1 MSSLDKLIGKIE
13 KAQSAVK
20 SFKGTLSKFQNL
32 NFNSLVDSLGEQKS
46 KANDILD
53 ARRSSLEKSLSA
65 RNTSKAACKGHP
77 DVDSVDLYYPQ
88 ELFLLK
94 IL

>member
-32 NFNSLVDSLGEQKS
+32 NFNSIVDKKVKQT
-46 KANDILD
+46 I
-53 ARRSSLEKSLSA
+53 
-65 RNTSKAACKGHP
+65 
-77 DVDSVDLYYPQ
+77 Y
-88 ELFLLK
+88 
-94 IL
+94 

>member
-53 ARRSSLEKSLSA
+53 ARRRSLEKSLSA
-65 RNTSKAACKGHP
+65 RNTSKAAWKGHP

-88 ELFLLK
+88 E
-94 IL
+94 